1 MRNGLAV
8 DKCVLKIGILL
19 KKKKKQAVF
28 DHQKFAMHN
37 EHFYQPS
44 GNDDRMQYLWY
55 LKLYSWRILM
65 EMFQF

>member
-28 DHQKFAMHN
+28 DHRKFAMH
-37 EHFYQPS
+37 
-44 GNDDRMQYLWY
+44 
-55 LKLYSWRILM
+55 I
-65 EMFQF
+65 